1 MTADNEKTGVAK
13 VQVTPQP
20 IQFTDITTSHSQN
33 TISELDGVI
42 TVNAVNNSNGYTLE
56 GEPVS
61 GKLYYIDNDKRVFI
75 GKSTLTVGEKLQF
88 NVNWDVKDVPAGEYD
103 VVFVYTDPDGYES
116 ETTGKV
122 RVDKSMPEKIVNVF
136 AVGDYNSILVSWAQS
151 SEVDSKIYKIYRKSE
166 VDTDFSLIA
175 TIKNRTTL
183 SYTDTNVKKDR
194 LYYYYVITENSFGLQ
209 SEPSDEAVAMRA
221 VDTEAPIVTK
231 IIPSSYSFINGSQV
245 IKVEATDNLMLG
257 SAKLY
262 YSLDEENWTLIDS
275 CTSSP
280 FSFTFNTTSL
290 EDGEVYVK
298 AVVYDAQGNE
308 SEGKVAVYKV
318 DNSGPSAVRNL
329 VISSVL
335 ASKATL
341 KWQEPASGDAV
352 SYVLEQKLSNGN
364 FKVIQSG
371 ITTNGFV
378 IEGLKPQSSY
388 TYRVAA
394 VDAMG
399 NMGEYSE
406 EIIVSTDVD
415 TQAPVITALSP
426 SASRRNSTINFS
438 ASAGDD
444 YGVKSLAIQIST
456 NKTDWETLSS
466 ANFSNVSKTVSY
478 SFNVDV
484 DKFDDGSIY
493 VRAVATDFS
502 GNVSDMS
509 ETAPFVEYVIDKTA
523 PDSPRDLVAAGGED
537 YIYLSWV
544 QGDESDLSTYS
555 VYRSIDENEGYIQLA
570 SGLKNIS
577 YYDTTAKRNTTYYY
591 KIAALDT
598 LGNVSKFSNVVKAKV
613 ADDVT
618 PPEVVSITPDNN
630 SSISK
635 SYHTVSALVKDN
647 SCVDS
652 VTFEYKVNSGSY
664 KVFKTVTNIGNYYAT
679 VDADIPLTGIKENDK
694 VYVRVCCK
702 DITGLKSGY
711 SKEYSYTYDE
721 SAPAINNLTASIEKN
736 TVNISWSDNKEND
749 IAGFKVYRIYNNG
762 SEVYIGAVG
771 VSASHSY
778 NFTDSLKN
786 LAEGSYTYKVY
797 SFDEGG
803 NSISALSEPVTYK
816 KQSSEI
822 ENSAPN
828 AVINGMNIM
837 QVGVEEIFDAYSST
851 DDDSIVSYKWDFGDG
866 TSSNDIQAVK
876 KYSVAGEYTVTLTV
890 TDSFGKT
897 GKATFAV
904 TVKQRETIGKIKV
917 KVVDDNG
924 KLMQNAPV
932 YYNLGESGQQIV
944 YTDSTGMAERYLNE
958 GTSNIGCYMSGYLPA
973 KKEVTVLPNATRTIT
988 LTLIKEELVTGKF
1001 EVTRMTFNEIV
1012 DSGVDVYDP
1021 ANQNV
1026 FSVEVTLRFGEE
1038 EVPVKYIRNEKKII
1052 KYVVNPSKPGEPDP
1066 EPEKKTGPGSSIK
1079 HIEFISNSKNEE
1091 FIAIL
1096 RFDAKAKALKE
1107 FFDVKLYIVNNATSD
1122 FVIKNNSVDLDVPDG
1137 LTMMKNLASGW
1148 ETDSHVEFKEIRGQ
1162 QTKSFGWVLRGD
1174 KEGEY
1179 DLKADYNGI
1188 LDEFN
1193 ENVKATFKTDEP
1205 INVMGMS
1212 NLMFEV
1218 EVGNK
1223 IEYNALYFNIGV
1235 RNVGDYDLL
1244 LPQIDFDEIV
1254 HNITATA
1261 LNLDKDDKYY
1271 EEDFDAG
1278 ATLLNTRFVDADNNS
1293 TYNSVREGIDGSM
1306 SSANEMLAPGEAM
1319 FYDYVAY
1326 GAIHYDKVAEFKG
1339 ASTKVLE
1346 GRAAGVSVH
1355 GIDMN
1360 KYSTKNSSLKLKN
1373 ATKPGTSEGDALEYI
1388 MNDANFVYVQN
1399 SDAANSVG
1407 EGIYDMLKFMLTLD
1421 FDKLTENEKRKV
1433 IDSFILQMITDDGME
1448 DNINGLVDTK
1458 YIGAVKNVLSL
1469 MESNCSNYDFDGDT
1483 TKKEKV
1489 VTLITDALG
1498 NTDTIRE
1505 LANDAQFGSEND
1517 LINNFYVKLGL
1528 EAVGGVSLELFKN
1541 KIVNGNLGMNNN
1553 SELFKSLSKVGS
1565 YGSKGVEFLIENPIN
1580 AYNDATTSRYIYT
1593 QLKAYASSEEAILLL
1608 NTLISYYTTNDKL
1621 KDLALSV
1628 CPYTS
1633 TLYTFGNTNYKK
1645 LISEE
1650 AGKLKDQILTDS
1662 YNFQVELARNFAMAT
1677 ADSAAKIVVE
1687 KAISQALGKVAFWY
1701 ELISAVFVGADNLFG
1716 IGEYYDAADTF
1727 AIANYIS
1734 LATVTG
1740 FSALSS
1746 ICETG
1751 DYRAMASIGLFED
1764 ITDDT
1769 SSFTEEQAAT
1779 YAMYE
1784 LKSLFKIRLLGEQ
1797 SFLQFVKKD
1806 NTTILHDDEKYD
1818 KEIVNKLNAYFG
1830 ISADNIDG
1838 VFDHIYGKILHAR
1851 DVIFNGEAPETI
1863 KQEEAPLVSVD
1874 YENNCTEQE
1883 FSEGFEYC
1891 YADGIWYDCT
1901 GGKIP
1906 VRVKSV
1912 PTVLRV
1918 RAKSGNG
1925 NGIAGKIAT
1934 VNVLARKSLSKTISV
1949 KYSDGKYTV
1958 SNLNPDLEYEAI
1970 PVATKY
1976 ASVDWNNAKKFSNVK
1991 TAEIKMYESNYL
2003 AIRSLE
2009 NKELELAPSYITYYK
2024 VSKPTRLYIETEG
2037 DGTVT
2042 QSNPTGYYF
2051 VGDEVTL
2058 TAEKDNDTKFSGWY
2072 INGEKVSSDATYIL
2086 EMDYFTSI
2094 TAKFEGDVKTEA
2106 NSITVTAPYAESTET
2121 FYTGTKEKFSA
2132 VFTPVNTS
2140 DKSVVWSSSDDSIAS
2155 VDNRGIVTFN
2165 KAGKAEITAKATN
2178 GVTNSFTVNV
2188 VENKLESLRIV
2199 NDFTVKSYYEG
2210 EALDKEGLSV
2220 LGVYTD
2226 GSSEYIT
2233 DYTLGGY
2240 TSSTAGEKKVSITK
2254 DDVTTYSVVTVNH
2267 NAKWTVKTESS
2278 CKVNGISEKVCD
2290 KCHEV
2295 VETRTLPLAS
2305 HNYEWTVT
2313 TPATE
2318 TTNGVSSHKC
2328 TVCGEVESTTEISAH
2343 KHNFVD
2349 TRVEPDCTTDGYIT
2363 SKCSVCGETH
2373 RTTAQDDKTL
2383 KATGH
2388 KYNDKIV
2395 APTCT
2400 SAGYTLHKCSL
2411 CDHAYI
2417 DTYVS
2422 KKSHNYETSV
2432 VEPTCSSEGYTQQLC
2447 TVCGDIIK
2455 TDVTQK
2461 LEHIYET
2468 ESVTANCTH
2477 GDGTRYYCTVCGE
2490 DYVEE
2495 TTPALGHSYKSS
2507 VIEPTCTE
2515 DGCILHQCT
2524 KCGDSYKSD
2533 ITEKTG
2539 HNFGGW
2545 IVKTPSTQDAKGVMY
2560 RYCVNCNEEET
2571 KRTEKSDHTHTP
2583 GEWQTVSNAVCDS
2596 YGIEAVFCTQCDEML
2611 EAKISEPVGHHY
2623 TTTVVEPNC
2632 TDCGY
2637 TLNKCDNCGDSYKE
2651 NLVSPNGHSNGEWEI
2666 EKAPTCT
2673 ETGLKVKRC
2682 DVCGDVVERE
2692 RLDTVS
2698 HTIVIDEKIAPC
2710 CTEEGKT
2717 EGSHCSVC
2725 NMVVVPQQT
2734 IEKTEHKI
2742 VTDKAVAP
2750 TYTRTGLTQGSHCSQ
2765 CGEVFVAQKV
2775 LPKLLR
2781 TTVSLT
2787 SYKSVLYVKGSQ
2799 VIKATVKNGKG
2810 KTVFKSSNTKVAKVY
2825 SNGRVVALKNGA
2837 TRITV
2842 TNNGVS
2848 KSFVLTVRN
2857 PKLNATSKT
2866 LKVKKTFTLKITG
2879 KIGTAKFIS
2888 SNKKVATVN
2897 SKGKITAKKK
2907 GNAVITVKVNG
2918 ITLRCKIKVKK

>member
-1 MTADNEKTGVAK
+1 SYAPFYGMTNVREFTLKGDKLPSAPYPDIFYSMNRLQTVYVTEKAYHSFSSVYSQYINNAKYRVEGYDGDFVINSENELLVYQGNDTTVAIPDEVETISVSAFQNNSTIEEVVLNENLTKIDSYACENCVNLKNVKMNRNLESIGSRAFYNCTSLNEINFSEAISSIGSYAFFGCTGLRGELRIPETVKSIGNYAFSGDNSLEKVKIAGNSEGTSIGSYAFQNCKGMTSVDLGSVKTIGAYAFQNCSSLSSTLTIPDSVVSANEGAFAGCSKIEEVKISEKLTAISSYLFDGCISLCGEIIVPDSVETIYDYAFRNCKNVTSVVLGSNVSTIGSNNYYGYSPFLGMTAVKQFMFRGSVVPKCAYPDIFYSMNSLETIYIPANTESDYVKAFDTYKNNAVFSSDTMRYEVKNLKISNIYSSTVKLEWSAHQSEKVESYVVERNNEIVATVKNCQYIDYDLETGETYTYSVYGVTAGNEKTGVAK

-231 IIPSSYSFINGSQV
+231 IIPSSYSYINGSQV

-329 VISSVL
+329 VVSSVL

-399 NMGEYSE
+399 NIGEYSE
-406 EIIVSTDVD
+406 EIVVSTDVD

-502 GNVSDMS
+502 GNVSDTS

-544 QGDESDLSTYS
+544 QGDESDLGTYS

-618 PPEVVSITPDNN
+618 PPEVVSVTPDNN

-679 VDADIPLTGIKENDK
+679 VDADIPLTGIKENDN
-694 VYVRVCCK
+694 VCVRIFCK

-711 SKEYSYTYDE
+711 SNEYSYTYDE

-736 TVNISWSDNKEND
+736 TVSISWSDNKEND

-771 VSASHSY
+771 VSSSHSY

-816 KQSSEI
+816 KQSTEI
-822 ENSAPN
+822 ENNAPE

-837 QVGVEEIFDAYSST
+837 QVGVEEIFDGYSST

-904 TVKQRETIGKIKV
+904 TVNQRETIGKIKV

-924 KLMQNAPV
+924 KLMKNAPV
-932 YYNLGESGQQIV
+932 YYNLGDIGQQIV

-1012 DSGVDVYDP
+1012 DAGVDVYDP

-1122 FVIKNNSVDLDVPDG
+1122 FVIKNNSVDLYVPDG

-1218 EVGNK
+1218 EV
-1223 IEYNALYFNIGV
+1223 
-1235 RNVGDYDLL
+1235 
-1244 LPQIDFDEIV
+1244 
-1254 HNITATA
+1254 
-1261 LNLDKDDKYY
+1261 
-1271 EEDFDAG
+1271 
-1278 ATLLNTRFVDADNNS
+1278 
-1293 TYNSVREGIDGSM
+1293 
-1306 SSANEMLAPGEAM
+1306 
-1319 FYDYVAY
+1319 
-1326 GAIHYDKVAEFKG
+1326 
-1339 ASTKVLE
+1339 
-1346 GRAAGVSVH
+1346 
-1355 GIDMN
+1355 
-1360 KYSTKNSSLKLKN
+1360 
-1373 ATKPGTSEGDALEYI
+1373 
-1388 MNDANFVYVQN
+1388 
-1399 SDAANSVG
+1399 
-1407 EGIYDMLKFMLTLD
+1407 
-1421 FDKLTENEKRKV
+1421 
-1433 IDSFILQMITDDGME
+1433 
-1448 DNINGLVDTK
+1448 
-1458 YIGAVKNVLSL
+1458 
-1469 MESNCSNYDFDGDT
+1469 
-1483 TKKEKV
+1483 
-1489 VTLITDALG
+1489 
-1498 NTDTIRE
+1498 
-1505 LANDAQFGSEND
+1505 
-1517 LINNFYVKLGL
+1517 
-1528 EAVGGVSLELFKN
+1528 
-1541 KIVNGNLGMNNN
+1541 
-1553 SELFKSLSKVGS
+1553 
-1565 YGSKGVEFLIENPIN
+1565 
-1580 AYNDATTSRYIYT
+1580 
-1593 QLKAYASSEEAILLL
+1593 
-1608 NTLISYYTTNDKL
+1608 
-1621 KDLALSV
+1621 
-1628 CPYTS
+1628 
-1633 TLYTFGNTNYKK
+1633 
-1645 LISEE
+1645 
-1650 AGKLKDQILTDS
+1650 
-1662 YNFQVELARNFAMAT
+1662 
-1677 ADSAAKIVVE
+1677 
-1687 KAISQALGKVAFWY
+1687 
-1701 ELISAVFVGADNLFG
+1701 
-1716 IGEYYDAADTF
+1716 
-1727 AIANYIS
+1727 
-1734 LATVTG
+1734 
-1740 FSALSS
+1740 
-1746 ICETG
+1746 
-1751 DYRAMASIGLFED
+1751 
-1764 ITDDT
+1764 
-1769 SSFTEEQAAT
+1769 
-1779 YAMYE
+1779 
-1784 LKSLFKIRLLGEQ
+1784 
-1797 SFLQFVKKD
+1797 
-1806 NTTILHDDEKYD
+1806 
-1818 KEIVNKLNAYFG
+1818 
-1830 ISADNIDG
+1830 
-1838 VFDHIYGKILHAR
+1838 
-1851 DVIFNGEAPETI
+1851 
-1863 KQEEAPLVSVD
+1863 
-1874 YENNCTEQE
+1874 
-1883 FSEGFEYC
+1883 
-1891 YADGIWYDCT
+1891 
-1901 GGKIP
+1901 
-1906 VRVKSV
+1906 
-1912 PTVLRV
+1912 
-1918 RAKSGNG
+1918 
-1925 NGIAGKIAT
+1925 
-1934 VNVLARKSLSKTISV
+1934 
-1949 KYSDGKYTV
+1949 
-1958 SNLNPDLEYEAI
+1958 
-1970 PVATKY
+1970 
-1976 ASVDWNNAKKFSNVK
+1976 
-1991 TAEIKMYESNYL
+1991 
-2003 AIRSLE
+2003 
-2009 NKELELAPSYITYYK
+2009 
-2024 VSKPTRLYIETEG
+2024 
-2037 DGTVT
+2037 
-2042 QSNPTGYYF
+2042 
-2051 VGDEVTL
+2051 
-2058 TAEKDNDTKFSGWY
+2058 
-2072 INGEKVSSDATYIL
+2072 
-2086 EMDYFTSI
+2086 
-2094 TAKFEGDVKTEA
+2094 
-2106 NSITVTAPYAESTET
+2106 
-2121 FYTGTKEKFSA
+2121 
-2132 VFTPVNTS
+2132 
-2140 DKSVVWSSSDDSIAS
+2140 
-2155 VDNRGIVTFN
+2155 
-2165 KAGKAEITAKATN
+2165 
-2178 GVTNSFTVNV
+2178 
-2188 VENKLESLRIV
+2188 
-2199 NDFTVKSYYEG
+2199 
-2210 EALDKEGLSV
+2210 
-2220 LGVYTD
+2220 
-2226 GSSEYIT
+2226 
-2233 DYTLGGY
+2233 
-2240 TSSTAGEKKVSITK
+2240 
-2254 DDVTTYSVVTVNH
+2254 
-2267 NAKWTVKTESS
+2267 
-2278 CKVNGISEKVCD
+2278 
-2290 KCHEV
+2290 
-2295 VETRTLPLAS
+2295 
-2305 HNYEWTVT
+2305 
-2313 TPATE
+2313 
-2318 TTNGVSSHKC
+2318 
-2328 TVCGEVESTTEISAH
+2328 
-2343 KHNFVD
+2343 
-2349 TRVEPDCTTDGYIT
+2349 
-2363 SKCSVCGETH
+2363 
-2373 RTTAQDDKTL
+2373 
-2383 KATGH
+2383 
-2388 KYNDKIV
+2388 
-2395 APTCT
+2395 
-2400 SAGYTLHKCSL
+2400 
-2411 CDHAYI
+2411 
-2417 DTYVS
+2417 
-2422 KKSHNYETSV
+2422 
-2432 VEPTCSSEGYTQQLC
+2432 
-2447 TVCGDIIK
+2447 
-2455 TDVTQK
+2455 
-2461 LEHIYET
+2461 
-2468 ESVTANCTH
+2468 
-2477 GDGTRYYCTVCGE
+2477 
-2490 DYVEE
+2490 
-2495 TTPALGHSYKSS
+2495 
-2507 VIEPTCTE
+2507 
-2515 DGCILHQCT
+2515 
-2524 KCGDSYKSD
+2524 
-2533 ITEKTG
+2533 
-2539 HNFGGW
+2539 
-2545 IVKTPSTQDAKGVMY
+2545 
-2560 RYCVNCNEEET
+2560 
-2571 KRTEKSDHTHTP
+2571 
-2583 GEWQTVSNAVCDS
+2583 
-2596 YGIEAVFCTQCDEML
+2596 
-2611 EAKISEPVGHHY
+2611 
-2623 TTTVVEPNC
+2623 
-2632 TDCGY
+2632 
-2637 TLNKCDNCGDSYKE
+2637 
-2651 NLVSPNGHSNGEWEI
+2651 
-2666 EKAPTCT
+2666 
-2673 ETGLKVKRC
+2673 
-2682 DVCGDVVERE
+2682 
-2692 RLDTVS
+2692 
-2698 HTIVIDEKIAPC
+2698 
-2710 CTEEGKT
+2710 
-2717 EGSHCSVC
+2717 
-2725 NMVVVPQQT
+2725 
-2734 IEKTEHKI
+2734 
-2742 VTDKAVAP
+2742 
-2750 TYTRTGLTQGSHCSQ
+2750 
-2765 CGEVFVAQKV
+2765 
-2775 LPKLLR
+2775 
-2781 TTVSLT
+2781 
-2787 SYKSVLYVKGSQ
+2787 
-2799 VIKATVKNGKG
+2799 
-2810 KTVFKSSNTKVAKVY
+2810 
-2825 SNGRVVALKNGA
+2825 
-2837 TRITV
+2837 
-2842 TNNGVS
+2842 
-2848 KSFVLTVRN
+2848 
-2857 PKLNATSKT
+2857 
-2866 LKVKKTFTLKITG
+2866 
-2879 KIGTAKFIS
+2879 
-2888 SNKKVATVN
+2888 
-2897 SKGKITAKKK
+2897 
-2907 GNAVITVKVNG
+2907 
-2918 ITLRCKIKVKK
+2918 